1 MKTHNIEIAD
11 KALCSFCQKHQIV
24 RLALFGS
31 VLRDDFSPESDV
43 DVLVEFDPSARIG
56 LIRFASIENELSE
69 LFGRRVDL
77 NTIESLSKYFRDG
90 VLEEAEYLYDETQ

>member
-1 MKTHNIEIAD
+1 MTHHIEFAD
-11 KALCSFCQKHQIV
+11 KALHSFCEKHQIV

-31 VLRDDFSPESDV
+31 VLRDDFSSESDV
-43 DVLVEFDPSARIG
+43 DVLVEFRPSARIG

-69 LFGRRVDL
+69 LIGRRVDL
-77 NTIESLSKYFRDG
+77 NTVESLSKYFRDE